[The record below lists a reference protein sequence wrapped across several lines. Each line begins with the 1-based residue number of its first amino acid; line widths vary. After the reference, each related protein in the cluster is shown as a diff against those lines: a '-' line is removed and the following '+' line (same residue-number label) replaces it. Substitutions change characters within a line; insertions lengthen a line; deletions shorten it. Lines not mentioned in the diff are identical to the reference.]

1 MPLILNRK
9 TSRVAL
15 TAIFLS
21 FSLLAEAQQEIG
33 SGGVRRITLPE
44 AQARAGASPVVRAA
58 QLTADAARYHREAV
72 AADYFP
78 KISSTFFNLHFN
90 KLMGERVALPR
101 RQLDAAVLNKDMTAV
116 YFSAT
121 QPITPL
127 LKVKQAVNLARADER
142 IAEAK
147 LAETTANV
155 RVSVDPAYFALLI
168 AQFQQKEAASRLE
181 AVQPRTQIANAGVTP
196 SIPDLKSQTELREA
210 EREVSTVRNKVL
222 ELTGALNALLGFSAE
237 TELELVSP
245 EPLAAE
251 TMSLTSARQRAV
263 TSNLEVIEAEQT
275 LAKAEAGV
283 KLGKLEYIPD
293 VAIMGGYAYQT
304 VTNLLPSDFSFLGVV
319 ATYTVFDFG
328 RRENTLKERKA
339 NFELAQMNL
348 QGVKAKL
355 SAAVQTAYK
364 QMEQTLQI
372 REARRDALVNS
383 GIPQVQEIS
392 RSDAARLFRAE
403 AELVQA
409 EWDYR
414 VAYLQ
419 LKKVIGER

>member
-1 MPLILNRK
+1 MLLC
-9 TSRVAL
+9 
-15 TAIFLS
+15 
-21 FSLLAEAQQEIG
+21 FSLSAEAQQENAP
-33 SGGVRRITLPE
+33 GGVRLITLPE
-44 AQARAGASPVVRAA
+44 AQARAGASPAVRAA
-58 QLTADAARYHREAV
+58 QLTADAARYHRKAV

-78 KISSTFFNLHFN
+78 KVGSTFANLHFN
-90 KLMGERVALPR
+90 KLMGERVLLPR
-101 RQLDAAVLNKDMTAV
+101 RSLDVAVLNKDQTVVA
-116 YFSAT
+116 FTAT

-147 LAETTANV
+147 LADTTANV
-155 RVSVDPAYFALLI
+155 RASVEPAYFALLI

-181 AVQPRTQIANAGVTP
+181 AVQPRTQIADAGGTP
-196 SIPDLKSQTELREA
+196 PIPDLRFQTELREA
-210 EREVSTVRNKVL
+210 EREFSTARSRVL
-222 ELTGALNALLGFSAE
+222 ELTDTLNALLGFSEE
-237 TELELVSP
+237 TELDLVSP

-251 TMSLTSARQRAV
+251 TMSLTSARQRAL
-263 TSNLEVIEAEQT
+263 TSNFEVVEAEQT

-283 KLGKLEYIPD
+283 KLGKLDYIPE
-293 VAIMGGYAYQT
+293 VAILGGYAYQT
-304 VTNLLPSDFSFLGVV
+304 VTNLLPTDFSFLGVV

-328 RRENTLKERKA
+328 KRENTLKERKA

-355 SAAVQTAYK
+355 SAAVKTAYNRL
-364 QMEQTLQI
+364 EETLNI

-383 GIPQVQEIS
+383 GVPQVQEIS